1 MRGVSLRPDVHIV
14 LVSNF
19 GLELLSQPD
28 AVMFVDGTFR
38 TTECGL
44 ILTILMVL
52 RGEKAIPAAFCL
64 SSARETKT
72 YQDFFEVLH

>member
-1 MRGVSLRPDVHIV
+1 MHIV
-14 LVSNF
+14 LVSDF
-19 GLELLSQPD
+19 GLELMSEPD
-28 AVMFVDGTFR
+28 TVMFVDGTFR

-52 RGEKAIPAAFCL
+52 RGEKAIPVAFCL

-72 YQDFFEVLH
+72 YQDFFEVFN